1 LDSNTGKL
9 SKYRQISGIVLAAV
23 ILTIIFVPFQTANAF
38 TVELDLPDSDDDTV
52 PQSPQGEPFEITIDV
67 ETGEL
72 ISIESIEVI
81 LDNDEPSVKRA
92 VFDDEGIHIT
102 GSSNLVIN
110 NVVEISG
117 DLDDTGYGYGFGLVS
132 DGTTFIPS
140 YSYSFSYS
148 YGFIGGNTGGYTTAG
163 TTDFVTGL
171 LGPGTIT
178 ISGNMRTADL
188 AEGTHT
194 LDVLVDTGANGIG
207 NEDQLV
213 APQLSFEVEE
223 TEGIEVEDE
232 TIPGGTSDIEIETDL
247 VFDNGQTQTVSFN
260 FETSLITSITTSISS
275 IPTRVFD
282 ASMFTLAADLIET
295 NNGVEFESD
304 NGERFVIKGAISDIS
319 FSDVQ
324 TVVDAG
330 GVTIGLSYDDESMSD
345 DEEEAMRLHH
355 FNDDTEEWEELTN
368 DNPAVNGGEE
378 VDTSNN
384 IVYGTTDD
392 FSLFAPAFSIGGGT
406 SGGGGGGGSGGTGGG
421 SSVVVNQTFPPSYF
435 ETHPLS
441 KVQVEEATIVT
452 SSGTSVLQGAPGQQV
467 SLMAEFRNFQTAEQ
481 DYAIIFQ
488 VINEDG
494 FTEDIGWV
502 TGTLASGDDTQAS
515 RSWTIGA
522 EGNYTVKIF
531 VWNGVSELP
540 TPLSQVTEKSFTSS

>member
-1 LDSNTGKL
+1 MG
-9 SKYRQISGIVLAAV
+9 KYRQLLGIVVAAV
-23 ILTIIFVPFQTANAF
+23 ILAGIFVPFQKADAF
-38 TVELDLPDSDDDTV
+38 TVTIDLPDADDDTV
-52 PQSPQGEPFEITIDV
+52 AQSPQGAPFEITIDV
-67 ETGEL
+67 EASEL
-72 ISIESIEVI
+72 ISISSIQLI
-81 LDNDEPSVKRA
+81 LDNGESSVKTA
-92 VFDDEGIHIT
+92 SYDDDGAY
-102 GSSNLVIN
+102 SSGDTNLVVGN
-110 NVVEISG
+110 EIDIESSSTLNSYG
-117 DLDDTGYGYGFGLVS
+117 YGYGYGFVT
-132 DGTTFIPS
+132 DGTTFSSPS
-140 YSYSFSYS
+140 TYAFSSNFDFLGGNTVGYSFSS
-148 YGFIGGNTGGYTTAG
+148 SA
-163 TTDFVTGL
+163 TTDDVVGL
-171 LGPGTIT
+171 IGPGSIT
-178 ISGNMRTADL
+178 ISGNLRTADL
-188 AEGTHT
+188 EDGDHT
-194 LDVLVDTGANGIG
+194 LEVLIDTGANGDG
-207 NEDQLV
+207 TDQLTTDTAFV
-213 APQLSFEVEE
+213 FTVEE

-232 TIPGGTSDIEIETDL
+232 TIPGGTSDIEVETDL
-247 VFDNGQTQTVSFN
+247 EFENGQTQIVSFN

-282 ASMFTLAADLIET
+282 ASQFTLAADLIET

-368 DNPAVNGGEE
+368 DNPAINGGEE

-406 SGGGGGGGSGGTGGG
+406 SGGGGGGGGGSGGTSGG